1 MYNSLLKQL
10 EQTIGIVCLLTMFTV
25 ICVNVVM
32 RYAFSQPLYWAEEL
46 SNYMFVWIG
55 FLSCANSVTDGKHI
69 RVTAFVD
76 LLSERARR
84 WIALLMDGMLLAVFG
99 VYILPS
105 WRALDSLH
113 ISTGLQI
120 HERYPYAILP
130 FAMTLCCLHVALRI
144 AREVR
149 DVATTAKGEHSWH

>member
-1 MYNSLLKQL
+1 MYNSALKKV

-25 ICVNVVM
+25 ICFNVVM

-55 FLSCANSVTDGKHI
+55 FLSCANSVADNKHI
-69 RVTAFVD
+69 RVTAFID

-84 WIALLMDGMLLAVFG
+84 WLALLMDGLLLAVFG

-120 HERYPYAILP
+120 QERYPYAILP
-130 FAMTLCCLHVALRI
+130 FVMTLCCLHVVLHI
-144 AREVR
+144 AR
-149 DVATTAKGEHSWH
+149 DVQDIATVTNGEPSWH